1 MRGCREASPA
11 RSLAAQP
18 WYLLP
23 QRPPS
28 SASEWTPRPPRRRC
42 PTEGLNARAQEGSG
56 GGSAGTA
63 ATEGPPKWRRV
74 FRGGSLSRFGFGG
87 EQGLWTINYR
97 GLLLVYWSMRVD
109 SEIRIGP
116 VRESR
121 GRVRRCIGS
130 ENLTVLCLCTLVLRW
145 SCRGGPA
152 PSSERRAQLGVSSVL
167 AIPPRAERTGLLAWE
182 ARESQRVVDSCSSG
196 CGGRVR
202 GELGRV

>member
-1 MRGCREASPA
+1 MSYRGAECA
-11 RSLAAQP
+11 RAGGQ
-18 WYLLP
+18 
-23 QRPPS
+23 
-28 SASEWTPRPPRRRC
+28 RRRQRWHSGNGRGPQVAAC
-42 PTEGLNARAQEGSG
+42 VPGWLVVSWLRRRA
-56 GGSAGTA
+56 
-63 ATEGPPKWRRV
+63 GPLD
-74 FRGGSLSRFGFGG
+74 S
-87 EQGLWTINYR
+87 INYR

-202 GELGRV
+202 GELGRVRVQFGSRGPCGLSRRRQWCRIRRVRRRCRRRR